1 MYHGNKCQFFL
12 IARNLEKLASAA
24 CMSEAAAGVVYGVMG
39 KV

>member
-1 MYHGNKCQFFL
+1 VFFL
-12 IARNLEKLASAA
+12 IARNLETLASAA